1 MLDAIRDFIDTIF
14 EPPLTFLDLAIENLQ
29 SVSIITAQG
38 IDLSNYTMV
47 FRDMPSE
54 WQMVVQ
60 SLLMAMV
67 MIGTLLLF
75 RLVLRTYYAVKD
87 GVKWW

>member
-1 MLDAIRDFIDTIF
+1 MLDGIRDFVDTIF
-14 EPPLTFLDLAIENLQ
+14 EPPLTFLDLAINNLQ
-29 SVSIITAQG
+29 NVSMITAQG

-54 WQMVVQ
+54 WQMAVQ
-60 SLLMAMV
+60 SLLIAVV

-75 RLVLRTYYAVKD
+75 RLVFRTYFAVKD